1 MLQISIPRIQ
11 RYGLL
16 LGLAGA
22 AITAFVRSV
31 PEAAGFLV
39 GAAISLVTIETW
51 SKLAESLAPKTTA
64 PEDPNAPALP
74 GGNKPGSPVAAASL
88 MVLRYMLIGGA
99 IYGTIKVLGVSPVT
113 MLIGLLVSFLAVVVE
128 LLTQVF
134 KPR

>member
-16 LGLAGA
+16 LGLVGA
-22 AITAFVRSV
+22 LITAFVRSV
-31 PEAAGFLV
+31 PEAVGFLV

-51 SKLAESLAPKTTA
+51 SKLAESLAPKVATA
-64 PEDPNAPALP
+64 EDPNAPALP
-74 GGNKPGSPVAAASL
+74 GGKKPGSPVAAASL
-88 MVLRYMLIGGA
+88 MVLRYLLIGAA

-128 LLTQVF
+128 LMTQLF
-134 KPR
+134 KTR